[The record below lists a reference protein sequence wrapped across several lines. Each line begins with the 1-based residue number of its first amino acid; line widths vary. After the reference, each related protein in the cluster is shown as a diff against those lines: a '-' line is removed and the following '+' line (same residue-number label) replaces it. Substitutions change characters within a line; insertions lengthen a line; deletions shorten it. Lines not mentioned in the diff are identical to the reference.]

1 MKQKS
6 NTKKLL
12 KLAAGALGGI
22 VFGFTAIN
30 TAAADNWPER
40 PVTIVVPYPAGGAA
54 DHSGRALAQGLE
66 KELGVTLIVDNRP
79 GAAGNVGMGYVARSK
94 PDGYTLGLGAIG
106 TQTINEYLYDDMPYD
121 SQTDFEPIALVTTT
135 PNVLSVAPSS
145 PWETLEDV
153 IEAAKEASEKGE
165 PLTYAS
171 PGIGTSVHLTS
182 EHFQDLA
189 GIELLHIPFRG
200 VANSLPAVANGEV
213 DLLFDNLAGSLGQ
226 IKSGELIRG
235 IAQSSAERNPEAADL
250 PTFDESGMK
259 GLDVTSWFAL
269 YAPAGT
275 PDEIVQ
281 KLIDAA
287 KVTLQDEA
295 IVERIHSLGAAP
307 GDKFGQDL
315 AEYEAEQRK
324 IWSALIEDRNITI
337 D

>member
-1 MKQKS
+1 MILTRNIMKNIKQRF
-6 NTKKLL
+6 TKGVIGAFVG
-12 KLAAGALGGI
+12 LAL
-22 VFGFTAIN
+22 TAVGLVAHAN
-30 TAAADNWPER
+30 DSWPEHSI
-40 PVTIVVPYPAGGAA
+40 TIVVPYPAGGAA

-189 GIELLHIPFRG
+189 GI
-200 VANSLPAVANGEV
+200 
-213 DLLFDNLAGSLGQ
+213 
-226 IKSGELIRG
+226 
-235 IAQSSAERNPEAADL
+235 
-250 PTFDESGMK
+250 
-259 GLDVTSWFAL
+259 
-269 YAPAGT
+269 
-275 PDEIVQ
+275 
-281 KLIDAA
+281 
-287 KVTLQDEA
+287 
-295 IVERIHSLGAAP
+295 
-307 GDKFGQDL
+307 
-315 AEYEAEQRK
+315 
-324 IWSALIEDRNITI
+324 
-337 D
+337 